1 MVTVEAIETGTALVW
16 QVNLTGSIQEL
27 IALEEQLAK
36 EVRQGLMPM
45 LGAAGGGRAAWRSY
59 ELSRLCQVVFKKRA
73 VFVYFRP
80 LSRLA

>member
-1 MVTVEAIETGTALVW
+1 MW

-45 LGAAGGGRAAWRSY
+45 LGADGGGRAAWRSY